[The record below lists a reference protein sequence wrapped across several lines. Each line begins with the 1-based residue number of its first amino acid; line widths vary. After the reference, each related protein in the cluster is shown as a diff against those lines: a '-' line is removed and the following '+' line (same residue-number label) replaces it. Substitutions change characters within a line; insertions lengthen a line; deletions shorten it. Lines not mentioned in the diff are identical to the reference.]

1 MVRYMTWGTM
11 LPLSTDKAAT
21 GLLLLVYGSVWDENS
36 PHPSKIWRGSQQT
49 PRSSPPHIGTVR
61 ARLYPVEVDWS
72 VGDSGLIEN
81 MRMFVIFHP
90 SGTQSFAPAK
100 CGKQVV
106 SWFQAWGEWRS
117 IHLCKTSV

>member
-72 VGDSGLIEN
+72 V
-81 MRMFVIFHP
+81 
-90 SGTQSFAPAK
+90 
-100 CGKQVV
+100 
-106 SWFQAWGEWRS
+106 
-117 IHLCKTSV
+117 